1 MPNNKL
7 IIVNQLDYQS
17 NLDDFLVI
25 KLSTSEKL
33 ISIHGAAQVIL
44 EFISNTP
51 ANRMKLISDISKKY
65 NIDITEELEKIV
77 DESIELLIK
86 NKVISYV

>member
-1 MPNNKL
+1 MLGNQPMPNNKL

-44 EFISNTP
+44 DLFQT
-51 ANRMKLISDISKKY
+51 L
-65 NIDITEELEKIV
+65 LQ
-77 DESIELLIK
+77 IE
-86 NKVISYV
+86 

>member
-1 MPNNKL
+1 
-7 IIVNQLDYQS
+7 
-17 NLDDFLVI
+17 
-25 KLSTSEKL
+25 
-33 ISIHGAAQVIL
+33 
-44 EFISNTP
+44 
-51 ANRMKLISDISKKY
+51 MKLISDISKKY